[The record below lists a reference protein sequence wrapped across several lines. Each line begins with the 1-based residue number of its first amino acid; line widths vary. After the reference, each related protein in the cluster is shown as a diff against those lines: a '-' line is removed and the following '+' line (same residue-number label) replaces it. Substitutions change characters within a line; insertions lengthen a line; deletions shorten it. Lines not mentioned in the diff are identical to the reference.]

1 MRSRTTR
8 LVACALIT
16 QFFSLSTIS
25 ISRTRDSRK
34 QRRAPQNQDAA
45 TGVLA
50 TAEIPFALITRHRQ
64 FWRQQPSVSIL
75 SIMLYCEKG
84 GRRGDTRG
92 HQSYVGMRRMP
103 VFYGWPAFR
112 SARVR
117 VSNFDRKRVVEGKR
131 VSVRCDLGG
140 RRII

>member
-50 TAEIPFALITRHRQ
+50 TAEIPFALINRHRQ

-75 SIMLYCEKG
+75 SICCTAKKAVGVAIRPAIKIMSEFAECRFFEAG
-84 GRRGDTRG
+84 PPFDTRRFACRIFP
-92 HQSYVGMRRMP
+92 VG
-103 VFYGWPAFR
+103 V
-112 SARVR
+112 
-117 VSNFDRKRVVEGKR
+117 
-131 VSVRCDLGG
+131 
-140 RRII
+140 

>member
-1 MRSRTTR
+1 MQSALQKRDRSSKHPWVQTTSMRSRTTR

-64 FWRQQPSVSIL
+64 FWRKPPSDKRKS
-75 SIMLYCEKG
+75 
-84 GRRGDTRG
+84 
-92 HQSYVGMRRMP
+92 VG
-103 VFYGWPAFR
+103 
-112 SARVR
+112 
-117 VSNFDRKRVVEGKR
+117 
-131 VSVRCDLGG
+131 
-140 RRII
+140 